1 MSLLLTFC
9 LFHVPLASVQWSL
22 SYFPSFHTFLPFSDH
37 QFSILV
43 PTRPLEIDSTLSS
56 SRKMCSQVKYK
67 NTHMLHREFTWSLI
81 TVYTFILALTSQ
93 SVLKMLPLSYI
104 SPSCPKVWAYS
115 SLTDSVCNALPQT
128 ITGLAPTLS
137 SSVCLD
143 LIFSLRS
150 PLTITVNT
158 ATWSHLTPLVVPLCS
173 LFLFLAYITFTH
185 YKKLIHMWISCL
197 LYLSPLYCKLYRI
210 KRASSV

>member
-1 MSLLLTFC
+1 
-9 LFHVPLASVQWSL
+9 
-22 SYFPSFHTFLPFSDH
+22 
-37 QFSILV
+37 
-43 PTRPLEIDSTLSS
+43 
-56 SRKMCSQVKYK
+56 MCSQVKYK

-115 SLTDSVCNALPQT
+115 SLTDSVCNTLPQT

-197 LYLSPLYCKLYRI
+197 LYLSPLYYKLYRI